1 MKAVVLLL
9 IIQILVEQGLCEDIT
24 LSLCS
29 KGTIKW
35 TSLNSQTMYQLQL
48 CTFDSTCYKSV
59 NPIKFERESNVT
71 TMMCEQCTND
81 DCSGCNVSDVLHTF
95 NCSKTE
101 YATSPQ
107 DCSEF
112 TSTSAL
118 SNNSPSTKLTQDIL
132 IALLA
137 LLAVLL
143 AIVTAGWVCTC
154 WTMKK
159 RRRAMNINTTNIR

>member
-9 IIQILVEQGLCEDIT
+9 VIQILVEQGLCEDIT
-24 LSLCS
+24 LSSCS
-29 KGTIKW
+29 NETMKW
-35 TSLNSQTMYQLQL
+35 MQLSQTMYQLQL
-48 CTFDSTCYKSV
+48 CPFNSMCYESG
-59 NPIKFERESNVT
+59 PIKFERTSNE
-71 TMMCEQCTND
+71 MCGYCTNG
-81 DCSGCNVSDVLHTF
+81 GCNGCDVLDILHTF
-95 NCSKTE
+95 DCSKTD

-112 TSTSAL
+112 TSTSAP
-118 SNNSPSTKLTQDIL
+118 SNNSPSTKLTRDIL

-154 WTMKK
+154 WATKK
-159 RRRAMNINTTNIR
+159 RRREMNINTTNIR